1 MVFYLSNVYKRP
13 YDYKNYRSKTFN
25 MFKDNMAEG
34 WKKNLQHQ
42 CRHRMLFLAG
52 F

>member
-34 WKKNLQHQ
+34 WKKNLTTP
-42 CRHRMLFLAG
+42 M
-52 F
+52 